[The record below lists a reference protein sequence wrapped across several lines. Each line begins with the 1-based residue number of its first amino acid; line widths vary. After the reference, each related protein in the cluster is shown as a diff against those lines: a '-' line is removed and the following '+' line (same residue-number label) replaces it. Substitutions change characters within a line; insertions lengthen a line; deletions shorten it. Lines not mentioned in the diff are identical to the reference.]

1 MLCTQGMRR
10 LWYVI
15 AFVAAC
21 AEQVGPD
28 IAPDEDEDPINFPD
42 PYEGVQSGVPTIA
55 RSSPQDPIDPDP
67 DICNKLPDDD
77 SACAHACDPVALSA
91 FIPEGTCVTFTCTL
105 TDGSQYRTGGCN
117 T

>member
-1 MLCTQGMRR
+1 MRR
-10 LWYVI
+10 LW
-15 AFVAAC
+15 FVMVLVTAC

-28 IAPDEDEDPINFPD
+28 IAPDEDEDPIHFPD
-42 PYEGVQSGVPTIA
+42 PYEGVDQSELPTAA
-55 RSSPQDPIDPDP
+55 RSSPQDPTDPDL
-67 DICNKLPDDD
+67 DVCNMLPDDD

-105 TDGSQYRTGGCN
+105 TDGSEYRTGGCN